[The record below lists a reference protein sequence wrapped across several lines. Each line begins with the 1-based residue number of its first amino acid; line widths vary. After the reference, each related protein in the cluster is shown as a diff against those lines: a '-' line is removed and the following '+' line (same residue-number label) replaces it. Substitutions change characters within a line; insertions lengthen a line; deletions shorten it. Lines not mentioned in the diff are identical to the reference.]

1 MVQKAAVVPF
11 SIRQRPIGPL
21 WHAAR
26 TFGQCIHTR
35 SENIPEN
42 IHNNLG
48 GAYVLVFRF
57 RLLCNSSLDDLLSYS
72 QSHAVT
78 LTFWHPSSPD
88 LVQQLLQG
96 LMQYYLTA

>member
-11 SIRQRPIGPL
+11 SIRQRPIGP
-21 WHAAR
+21 
-26 TFGQCIHTR
+26 FGMLQGHCSQCIHTR
-35 SENIPEN
+35 SEDIPEN

-78 LTFWHPSSPD
+78 LTFWHPNSPD
-88 LVQQLLQG
+88 LIQQLLQG